1 MRHSPARV
9 LVVVIALVGLVACGG
24 DDDATTTTA
33 SATETTPAPT
43 STTTAEP
50 ETLRI
55 LASNDDGISHPGLD
69 LMVRRMQELPDVEVS
84 VVAPAE
90 NMSGSSDSTTEGGA
104 PHRPATTASGIEGT
118 AVEGFPADAV
128 VVALDELELEPHLVV
143 SGIND
148 AQNIGPFAELSGT
161 VGVARTAVRR
171 GIPGVAVSAG
181 LQYDDAEFGVAAN
194 LVIDW
199 INEHRD
205 ALVDGSQPTDEAI
218 SFNIPS
224 CAPEEMGELVEV
236 LRAAEFPEGVN
247 PFESEC
253 SLADPEPADDYAA
266 LRSGYPAVTR
276 IPPDF

>member
-1 MRHSPARV
+1 VRRSPIRV
-9 LVVVIALVGLVACGG
+9 LVAVIALVGLVGCGG
-24 DDDATTTTA
+24 DDDATTTTVA
-33 SATETTPAPT
+33 VTETTAA
-43 STTTAEP
+43 TTTTTVAEP

-69 LMVRRMQELPDVEVS
+69 LMVRRLQELSDVEIS

-90 NMSGSSDSTTEGGA
+90 NMSGSSDATTEGGA
-104 PHRPATTASGIEGT
+104 PHRPATTASGVEAT
-118 AVEGFPADAV
+118 AVEGFPADSV
-128 VVALDELELEPHLVV
+128 VVALDELGLEPHLVV

-181 LQYDDAEFGVAAN
+181 LQYNDAEFGVAAD

-205 ALVDGSQPTDEAI
+205 ALVDRSQPTDEAI

-236 LRAAEFPEGVN
+236 PLAAEFPEGVN

-253 SLADPEPADDYAA
+253 SLTDPEPADDYAA
-266 LRSGYPAVTR
+266 LRSGYPALTR
-276 IPPDF
+276 VPPDL